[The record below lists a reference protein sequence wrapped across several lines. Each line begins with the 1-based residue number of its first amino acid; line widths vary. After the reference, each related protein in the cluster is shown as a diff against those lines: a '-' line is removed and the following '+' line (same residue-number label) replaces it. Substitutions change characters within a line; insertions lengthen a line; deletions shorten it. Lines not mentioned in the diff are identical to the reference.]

1 MPLELVD
8 LDALDLMRP
17 DASAQPAAVDASRSG
32 EGRDPGSGAGAPMLI
47 AIDDIDEDP
56 EQPRTEFE
64 PQALQQL
71 ADTIR
76 QRGVRQPISVRPHP
90 QQAQRWIVNFGS
102 RRLRASKL
110 AGKTHIPAFVDA
122 STDSY
127 DQVIENEQREGLKPL
142 ELALFV
148 QRRMALG
155 ETQTFIAKGL
165 GKSQPYIAYACA
177 LIDAP
182 DWLMGLYRQGKCQGL
197 TELYHL
203 RRLHTKAPDRVLAW
217 VSRAETITRSD
228 MQALRRELGDSVSQ
242 LGCGEESGRA
252 GGPVAM
258 TLAPEAN
265 HPAAPKLTKASLPA
279 NAADSTALRHSPE
292 AGAKGLFARRGTA
305 LLQIVLDDVP
315 AAPDE
320 VFVRKQ
326 GELFA
331 ESVAAGDLQ
340 LLGFRS
346 IKST

>member
-1 MPLELVD
+1 MPLDLVD
-8 LDALDLMRP
+8 LDALDLMTS
-17 DASAQPAAVDASRSG
+17 DASPQLATAGASSSSQG
-32 EGRDPGSGAGAPMLI
+32 PGAGAPMLI
-47 AIDDIDEDP
+47 PIDDIDEDP

-71 ADTIR
+71 ADTVR

-110 AGKTHIPAFVDA
+110 AGKTHVPAFVDA
-122 STDSY
+122 SIDSY

-182 DWLMGLYRQGKCQGL
+182 DWLMCLYRQGKCQGL

-203 RRLHTKAPDRVLAW
+203 RRLHSKAPDRVVAW
-217 VSRAETITRSD
+217 AARAETITRSD
-228 MQALRRELGDSVSQ
+228 VPAWKRELGGSASQ
-242 LGCGEESGRA
+242 PSRGEGT
-252 GGPVAM
+252 GGAMEPAAM
-258 TLAPEAN
+258 TSAPETN
-265 HPAAPKLTKASLPA
+265 HRSTGKPVQASWPV
-279 NAADSTALRHSPE
+279 NTSDSSALRHAPE
-292 AGAKGLFARRGTA
+292 AGAKGLFARRGTE
-305 LLQIVLDDVP
+305 LMQIVLDDVP
-315 AAPDE
+315 AAPGE

-346 IKST
+346 IEST

>member
-1 MPLELVD
+1 MPLDLVD
-8 LDALDLMRP
+8 LDALDLMTP
-17 DASAQPAAVDASRSG
+17 DASPQPATADASSSSQG
-32 EGRDPGSGAGAPMLI
+32 HGAGAPLLI
-47 AIDDIDEDP
+47 PIDDIDEDP

-71 ADTIR
+71 ADTIG

-90 QQAQRWIVNFGS
+90 RQPQRWIVNFGS
-102 RRLRASKL
+102 RRLRASTL

-155 ETQTFIAKGL
+155 ETQAFIAKGL

-203 RRLHTKAPDRVLAW
+203 RRLHSKAPDRVSAW
-217 VSRAETITRSD
+217 AASAETITRSD
-228 MQALRRELGDSVSQ
+228 VQVLKRELGDSVSQ
-242 LGCGEESGRA
+242 PGHGE
-252 GGPVAM
+252 GPGSARGPATVTSTPKANHRSTANPAQASSPANVAD
-258 TLAPEAN
+258 LNALRRAPEVV
-265 HPAAPKLTKASLPA
+265 S
-279 NAADSTALRHSPE
+279 R
-292 AGAKGLFARRGTA
+292 GLFARRGTE
-305 LLQIVLDDVP
+305 LMQIVLDDVP
-315 AAPDE
+315 AAPGE

-331 ESVAAGDLQ
+331 ESVAASDLQ
-340 LLGFRS
+340 LLGFRL
-346 IKST
+346 IEAT